1 MIVQRGI
8 DGREGFDDPGIDLVG
23 VAPTI
28 DSPYVRPSHPA
39 GMDEIDLLELLHRP
53 VDAHMR
59 DVEKSGNFSLA
70 HQDVFLDQESY
81 DFELQRG
88 IQ

>member
-1 MIVQRGI
+1 
-8 DGREGFDDPGIDLVG
+8 
-23 VAPTI
+23 
-28 DSPYVRPSHPA
+28 
-39 GMDEIDLLELLHRP
+39 MDEIDLLELLHRP